1 MCGAIV
7 CAGCAEISGGLCGLG
22 RAPCLK
28 PGAHMVI
35 EAAEC
40 LHHRPRQQT
49 EHDEDER
56 ALQIELLK
64 DPQIGS
70 VIKGTGKL
78 RKMRFAFP
86 NRGKSGSSRVLYVDF
101 VLAETIYLIFAYP
114 KNEKDN
120 LTDEER
126 NNIKKMIEK
135 IEQSL

>member
-1 MCGAIV
+1 MMPIFDKQWRAM
-7 CAGCAEISGGLCGLG
+7 GLDDNDL
-22 RAPCLK
+22 
-28 PGAHMVI
+28 
-35 EAAEC
+35 
-40 LHHRPRQQT
+40 Q
-49 EHDEDER
+49 

-70 VIKGTGKL
+70 VMKGTGKL

>member
-1 MCGAIV
+1 MPIFDKQWRAM
-7 CAGCAEISGGLCGLG
+7 GLDDNDL
-22 RAPCLK
+22 
-28 PGAHMVI
+28 
-35 EAAEC
+35 
-40 LHHRPRQQT
+40 Q
-49 EHDEDER
+49 
-56 ALQIELLK
+56 ALQIELSK

>member
-1 MCGAIV
+1 MMPIFDKQWRAM
-7 CAGCAEISGGLCGLG
+7 GLDDNDL
-22 RAPCLK
+22 
-28 PGAHMVI
+28 
-35 EAAEC
+35 
-40 LHHRPRQQT
+40 Q
-49 EHDEDER
+49 

-70 VIKGTGKL
+70 VIQGTGKL
-78 RKMRFAFP
+78 RKMRIAFP

-126 NNIKKMIEK
+126 NNIKKMIAK

>member
-1 MCGAIV
+1 MPIFDKQWRAM
-7 CAGCAEISGGLCGLG
+7 GLDDNDL
-22 RAPCLK
+22 
-28 PGAHMVI
+28 
-35 EAAEC
+35 
-40 LHHRPRQQT
+40 Q
-49 EHDEDER
+49 

-70 VIKGTGKL
+70 VIQGTGKL
-78 RKMRFAFP
+78 WKMRFAFP

-126 NNIKKMIEK
+126 NNIKKMIAK

>member
-1 MCGAIV
+1 MMPIFDKQWRAM
-7 CAGCAEISGGLCGLG
+7 GLDDNDL
-22 RAPCLK
+22 
-28 PGAHMVI
+28 
-35 EAAEC
+35 
-40 LHHRPRQQT
+40 Q
-49 EHDEDER
+49 

-86 NRGKSGSSRVLYVDF
+86 NRGKCGSSRVLYVDF

>member
-1 MCGAIV
+1 MPIFDKQWRAM
-7 CAGCAEISGGLCGLG
+7 GLDDNDL
-22 RAPCLK
+22 
-28 PGAHMVI
+28 
-35 EAAEC
+35 
-40 LHHRPRQQT
+40 Q
-49 EHDEDER
+49 

-70 VIKGTGKL
+70 VIQGTGKL

-101 VLAETIYLIFAYP
+101 VLAETIYLIFAYS

-126 NNIKKMIEK
+126 NNIKKMIAK

>member
-1 MCGAIV
+1 M
-7 CAGCAEISGGLCGLG
+7 GLDDNDL
-22 RAPCLK
+22 
-28 PGAHMVI
+28 
-35 EAAEC
+35 
-40 LHHRPRQQT
+40 Q
-49 EHDEDER
+49 

-70 VIKGTGKL
+70 VIQGTGKL

-120 LTDEER
+120 LTDEES
-126 NNIKKMIEK
+126 NNIKKMIAK

>member
-1 MCGAIV
+1 MMPIFDKQRRAM
-7 CAGCAEISGGLCGLG
+7 GLDDNDL
-22 RAPCLK
+22 
-28 PGAHMVI
+28 
-35 EAAEC
+35 
-40 LHHRPRQQT
+40 Q
-49 EHDEDER
+49 

-70 VIKGTGKL
+70 VIQGTGKL

-86 NRGKSGSSRVLYVDF
+86 NRGKSGSSCVLYVDF

-126 NNIKKMIEK
+126 NNIKKMIAK

>member
-1 MCGAIV
+1 MMPIFDKQWRAM
-7 CAGCAEISGGLCGLG
+7 GLDDNDL
-22 RAPCLK
+22 
-28 PGAHMVI
+28 
-35 EAAEC
+35 
-40 LHHRPRQQT
+40 Q
-49 EHDEDER
+49 

-70 VIKGTGKL
+70 VIQGTGKL

-86 NRGKSGSSRVLYVDF
+86 NRGKSGSSCVLYVDF
-101 VLAETIYLIFAYP
+101 VLAETIYLIFANP

-126 NNIKKMIEK
+126 NNIKKMIAK